1 MQQKQKQ
8 KMQQQKE
15 QKEIAERIKS
25 HVENFVVS
33 VILMKYIV
41 LLYKNDVISDFAKKS
56 YLNNLSNLL
65 DEQTKPGDIDTT
77 NPLASIHLSDNL
89 IKFISKNLN
98 THDFIENLKFACT
111 AGHNIHVMK
120 LDNIMNSVKPL
131 KPYVN
136 SVLKTVKLPD
146 KEIIDNIYEEKV
158 SKDDDLNKFLQEIV
172 SFADDIA
179 KEIVS
184 PNKTSPQMAQPKHQT
199 HHKYHIL
206 FDEILNTFRKLLE
219 SLKNKKKNH
228 GKSPT
233 TVPISQT
240 TQRTVPI
247 PPTKSEKALKLLGIP
262 AKTDGKTGTT
272 TYKR

>member
-1 MQQKQKQ
+1 MQQKQ

-15 QKEIAERIKS
+15 Q
-25 HVENFVVS
+25 
-33 VILMKYIV
+33 
-41 LLYKNDVISDFAKKS
+41 
-56 YLNNLSNLL
+56 
-65 DEQTKPGDIDTT
+65 
-77 NPLASIHLSDNL
+77 
-89 IKFISKNLN
+89 
-98 THDFIENLKFACT
+98 
-111 AGHNIHVMK
+111 
-120 LDNIMNSVKPL
+120 
-131 KPYVN
+131 
-136 SVLKTVKLPD
+136 
-146 KEIIDNIYEEKV
+146 
-158 SKDDDLNKFLQEIV
+158 
-172 SFADDIA
+172 

-233 TVPISQT
+233 TVPI
-240 TQRTVPI
+240 

-262 AKTDGKTGTT
+262 AKTDDKTGTT